1 MNTAAISHPGGHR
14 WLVRIVALLILAAAA
29 LTVQARPAAAD
40 ICKDAPAPIEPKS
53 GLPGL
58 LTSRPKDIPDQAP
71 DPFADTSV
79 PIGDVYGYNWQ
90 WSNYDLGCGNDF
102 LRDPVAVTNTKS
114 GNVVLSFVGMVP
126 AGVASLE
133 QMARTSSLAW
143 LTTVITGIA
152 DKLRTPVLAVWL
164 PLALLG
170 VGVIIGVRARRA
182 SYSDTLRTLI
192 IITGA
197 ISLAVFALAYPTIA
211 SRTADKAVVAV
222 ADAAGS
228 QFPHSS
234 SDAINRES
242 AYRTWLA
249 GNFGDP
255 DSQVAKD
262 LGPRLMAAT
271 HYSWSD
277 IKRIQADP
285 DAKDDI
291 DDAKADEFKKI
302 ANELEDRNE
311 GAYDTFTGR
320 GERTG
325 PALFGM
331 VLALCMSFFVIV
343 SMIMVLVARL
353 MMQGLAL
360 AAPLAAVI
368 GILPTHTF
376 ALARVWDL
384 FTAAL
389 LAVAKFVIAGGVMTM
404 VLAAIETN
412 DDLAGAPKLFWIV
425 VATVVGIV
433 LTHPVRSFK
442 TIVPGMDPNRSYI
455 RTIISGVASYLG
467 ARAGAEDGQHDD
479 GEDESSTQTKKTT
492 TARPSPDARESLPA
506 LPAPQWQSADQTS
519 SVRVIQTEPTQP
531 PTTATAPE
539 ENRVWPGVVTAP
551 RAAELPA
558 ASARISAVPEP
569 ALAITAGT
577 TSTTEND
584 RQADTSS
591 ESGSGG
597 SSGTEADHGSST
609 VTPDVDRPRSNVPA
623 ENGSEVVYPTGI
635 IVADDESP
643 LYRRSESDDGRSR
656 ETYVPMGDLELAQDG
671 SEHDHVTYHSG
682 AGHATP

>member
-1 MNTAAISHPGGHR
+1 M
-14 WLVRIVALLILAAAA
+14 
-29 LTVQARPAAAD
+29 
-40 ICKDAPAPIEPKS
+40 
-53 GLPGL
+53 
-58 LTSRPKDIPDQAP
+58 
-71 DPFADTSV
+71 
-79 PIGDVYGYNWQ
+79 
-90 WSNYDLGCGNDF
+90 
-102 LRDPVAVTNTKS
+102 
-114 GNVVLSFVGMVP
+114 
-126 AGVASLE
+126 
-133 QMARTSSLAW
+133 
-143 LTTVITGIA
+143 ITGIA

-170 VGVIIGVRARRA
+170 VGVIIGVRAKRA
-182 SYSDTLRTLI
+182 SYSDTLRTLMI
-192 IITGA
+192 VTGA

-211 SRTADKAVVAV
+211 SRTADKAVVTV

-262 LGPRLMAAT
+262 LGPRLMAST

-302 ANELEDRNE
+302 ANELEDRDE
-311 GAYDTFTGR
+311 AAYETFTGR

-360 AAPLAAVI
+360 AAPLAAVV

-412 DDLAGAPKLFWIV
+412 DDLGGAPKLFWIV
-425 VATVVGIV
+425 VATIVGIV

-455 RTIISGVASYLG
+455 RTLVSGIASYLG

-479 GEDESSTQTKKTT
+479 GEDGCSTQTKKTT
-492 TARPSPDARESLPA
+492 TVRPSPDAQESLPA
-506 LPAPQWQSADQTS
+506 LPAPQWQSADQTAS
-519 SVRVIQTEPTQP
+519 IRVVQSEPTQRSQP
-531 PTTATAPE
+531 NGSQDP
-539 ENRVWPGVVTAP
+539 VWPGVVAGP
-551 RAAELPA
+551 RAGELPA
-558 ASARISAVPEP
+558 APSRPTATRMPVLAIAAGSSPATDHTEVVNTTSPQEEPESARSDSASDV
-569 ALAITAGT
+569 GT
-577 TSTTEND
+577 T
-584 RQADTSS
+584 
-591 ESGSGG
+591 
-597 SSGTEADHGSST
+597 EAFG
-609 VTPDVDRPRSNVPA
+609 DRPRPGTP
-623 ENGSEVVYPTGI
+623 EGDGQQVVYPTGVL
-635 IVADDESP
+635 VADDEAP

-656 ETYVPMGDLELAQDG
+656 ETYIPMGDLELAQDG
-671 SEHDHVTYHSG
+671 SEHEHVTYHSG